1 MRVGPGPGLAGRTL
15 VGSECARLLSSVSWA
30 PAEPPALLT
39 TAGAGHR
46 RAVAVRQQDME
57 QVWVTQ
63 LPNPCPHASPQ
74 HHTGARRCP
83 LGPGQSTVTSCEHP
97 ALGAHPRSR
106 PLSASPAVA
115 RLPGV
120 GGGALCT
127 LPGLLRESG
136 QSLPSSLGVKAFF
149 LGSRS
154 CLVTAESTDVPLNE
168 ATGTPGTEGGNG
180 YSIPRPTSLQ
190 SHRGSW
196 FFYNVHLSILIEF
209 NFIKQSKSDQS
220 QYGNMKDS
228 WSPGT

>member
-1 MRVGPGPGLAGRTL
+1 MSQLSTCWSRLWNPRPCGNTCRAAGSSHQGVTGCTL
-15 VGSECARLLSSVSWA
+15 GVPS
-30 PAEPPALLT
+30 
-39 TAGAGHR
+39 
-46 RAVAVRQQDME
+46 Q
-57 QVWVTQ
+57 
-63 LPNPCPHASPQ
+63 
-74 HHTGARRCP
+74 
-83 LGPGQSTVTSCEHP
+83 
-97 ALGAHPRSR
+97 ALGAFQVHHWLWWAPSSESPRFPCSGK
-106 PLSASPAVA
+106 AS
-115 RLPGV
+115 G
-120 GGGALCT
+120 GWGGALCT